1 MEAEDYKTKNTN
13 QFLETIRK
21 YENVTELNRSMLV
34 ELIDIIYVYQAEETG
49 KERTQKVE
57 INYRFLCE
65 SQCGIV

>member
-1 MEAEDYKTKNTN
+1 
-13 QFLETIRK
+13 
-21 YENVTELNRSMLV
+21 MLV

-65 SQCGIV
+65 SQCCIV